1 MRRWLLLLCVPVLS
15 LGTVLS
21 GCGFHLRQPTQ
32 VPQVYQQ
39 LQLQLPDTAAGQS
52 LRDPLLR
59 QLGIVGVSL
68 AEPVQG
74 QTATGQRLLVT
85 DISPARF
92 LLNGHLTEIQL
103 ALSVRFRL
111 EDAQGQPLSGER
123 TLWGRRTYQYDTATV
138 NTENQQEQLLW
149 TELYEDLAAQMAR
162 QIQLG
167 RLPAPPPSL

>member
-1 MRRWLLLLCVPVLS
+1 M
-15 LGTVLS
+15 
-21 GCGFHLRQPTQ
+21 
-32 VPQVYQQ
+32 
-39 LQLQLPDTAAGQS
+39 
-52 LRDPLLR
+52 
-59 QLGIVGVSL
+59 
-68 AEPVQG
+68 
-74 QTATGQRLLVT
+74 
-85 DISPARF
+85 
-92 LLNGHLTEIQL
+92 LNGQLTEIQL

-123 TLWGRRTYQYDTATV
+123 ILWGRRTYQYDTATV